1 MTNLRGDPLR
11 VAAARADFLEFG
23 AAASVG
29 VAPVVAA
36 SWARSQSAG
45 VDADVYRVTHYEDV
59 DFDSRLARCAR
70 PVLER
75 LAQDMAEVPV
85 TIALT
90 DAKARLIAR
99 KDCSSAVGRVLDRV
113 NFQPGCS
120 FDEGGVGTNGVGT
133 VFEVG
138 APVSVVGAE
147 HFNQALIPFACS
159 GAPIIDPF
167 TRRVAGVLDV
177 STLAESWSPLFQ
189 PLLSSAAAEI
199 AHNLTQDRSRSK
211 RALFEAYLLADA
223 RNQPVIAVG
232 DGTIVN
238 SRAGALLNPAEQAS
252 VRDYAQFQLQ
262 RGRRGAHHLELE
274 DGRTIQLRWTPIVH
288 DSDVLGLVIVVNERI
303 AATQQPALPSS
314 SLASPGVMPDMRT
327 NAARTLHNELVQT
340 FSQNQD
346 VLVVGESGSGKR
358 TSLTTAFRVVAPTA
372 RIVVVDV
379 DHFDYPTVLESIRN
393 LSESSL
399 VMFCHIDTLTLSSYP
414 QITALL
420 AAAKLTGASVAATTG
435 DGDGPDAKAE
445 YEKLLIH
452 FDQSVSVPP
461 IRFRSEDI
469 EAIATSILGT
479 IAPGRPIRLS
489 PEALRIMQTFQW
501 PRNITQMREALTAA
515 AHRRPAGEIQ
525 AEDLP
530 GYCRTSKTQA
540 LTNLQITERDAIVR
554 ALEHSAGNRVQAA
567 AALGISRSS
576 LYRKIRSY
584 AIIGV

>member
-1 MTNLRGDPLR
+1 MTDLRGDPLR

-45 VDADVYRVTHYEDV
+45 VNADVYRVTHYEDV

-75 LAQDMAEVPV
+75 LARDMAEVPV

-99 KDCSSAVGRVLDRV
+99 KDCSTAVGRVLDRV
-113 NFQPGCS
+113 DFQPGCS

-138 APVSVVGAE
+138 APVSVIGAE
-147 HFNQALIPFACS
+147 HYNQALVPFACS
-159 GAPIIDPF
+159 GVPIIDPF

-177 STLAESWSPLFQ
+177 STLADSWSPLFQ

-199 AHNLTQDRSRSK
+199 AHNLTQDRSRNK

-238 SRAGALLNPAEQAS
+238 SRASALLNPAEQAS

-262 RGRRGAHHLELE
+262 RGRRGTHHMELD
-274 DGRTIQLRWTPIVH
+274 DGRTVQLRWTPIVH
-288 DSDVLGLVIVVNERI
+288 DSDVMGLVIVVNEKI
-303 AATQQPALPSS
+303 AVAQLPALPSS
-314 SLASPGVMPDMRT
+314 PVSPGLTPDMRT
-327 NAARTLHNELVQT
+327 SAARTLHNELIDA
-340 FSQNQD
+340 FSQNHN
-346 VLVVGESGSGKR
+346 VLVVGEPGSGKR

-372 RIVVVDV
+372 HIVMVDV
-379 DHFDYPTVLESIRN
+379 DDFDYPTALEAIRH
-393 LSESSL
+393 LSGSSL
-399 VMFCHIDTLTLSSYP
+399 VMFCHIDTLTLASYP
-414 QITALL
+414 QVTALL
-420 AAAKLTGASVAATTG
+420 AAAKLVGASVAATAG
-435 DGDGPDAKAE
+435 NGDGPDATAV
-445 YEKLLIH
+445 YDKLLIH
-452 FDQSVSVPP
+452 FEQSVSVPP
-461 IRFRSEDI
+461 LRFRSEDI
-469 EAIATSILGT
+469 EAIANAILET
-479 IAPGRPIRLS
+479 VAPSRPIRLS
-489 PEALRIMQTFQW
+489 PEALRILHTFQW
-501 PRNITQMREALTAA
+501 PRNITQMREALSVA

-525 AEDLP
+525 AADLP
-530 GYCRTSKTQA
+530 GYCRTSKTRA

-554 ALEHSAGNRVQAA
+554 ALEQATGNRVQAA

-584 AIIGV
+584 AIVDV